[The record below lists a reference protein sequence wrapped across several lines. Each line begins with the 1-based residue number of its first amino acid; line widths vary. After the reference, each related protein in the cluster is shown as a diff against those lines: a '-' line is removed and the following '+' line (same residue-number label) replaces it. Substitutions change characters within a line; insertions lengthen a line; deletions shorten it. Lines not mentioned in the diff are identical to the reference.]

1 MHQDVRNKG
10 PPEQCI
16 RTPQVSLK
24 RGGQLLD
31 VTASMTR
38 SMDEA
43 DEQGPGPTS
52 VSQSSSLNGAA
63 PMLNGGAAAPF
74 SSPTSSGSV
83 AGGISRE
90 AAEAVAALQS
100 ASTELWQV
108 PRLLRAVRP
117 SVLIRTCQSTI
128 SSVVSAMQSLCGVE
142 PCAPHREVVQREEHE
157 TIVHATSQSL
167 R

>member
-1 MHQDVRNKG
+1 M
-10 PPEQCI
+10 
-16 RTPQVSLK
+16 SLK

-38 SMDEA
+38 SMDET
-43 DEQGPGPTS
+43 DEQGAGPTS
-52 VSQSSSLNGAA
+52 APQSPSVNGAD
-63 PMLNGGAAAPF
+63 PMLNGGGAAAPF

-108 PRLLRAVRP
+108 PCVLAAVRP
-117 SVLIRTCQSTI
+117 SVLIRNLSVDHLVCGICHEKLVRFGAVCPGSRRSPTST
-128 SSVVSAMQSLCGVE
+128 SK
-142 PCAPHREVVQREEHE
+142 
-157 TIVHATSQSL
+157 TTVHASSQCL